1 MAKHKT
7 LIILIALFLIAAAP
21 GVFAAESVYGY
32 VTEVTATPIENVSV
46 SLYSG
51 GILVANDNTT
61 STGYYILNFDVGT
74 GLYEINY
81 THPSFDDDSI
91 TKVIVDDQSYE
102 VNRTLGPIATGTIS
116 GTVTDT
122 GFVPLANAVVVIE
135 GVVTY
140 TAVTDVNGNYNILVV
155 PGTYNVT
162 ASATGYEDGEQG
174 DVVVTDGSTVV
185 VNFQL
190 AQAVTTGTLNGFV
203 FNSTGDGIQDAT
215 VQVMDGGLLIAS
227 ILTNPDGSYSVT
239 LNDGTYNLTAGKAGY
254 YFDNELDVDI
264 NEGATTSVN
273 FTLYL
278 IGQNCTE
285 SVSYTPWSTCSNKKQ
300 SRTATYTNYQNV
312 CGATFQTT
320 LTRSCDSGGSN
331 NDGTS
336 GGSSG
341 APGVLESAVN
351 ICDFSK
357 EDSFEFEVA
366 VLDKVVCIYEGEN
379 YTFTIQDITNDA
391 VQMKLFPIPS
401 RSYVTQEDAS
411 EIIDL
416 DYDTDNDITVKVSS
430 IRNRLAT
437 VIFKLFEGEEEEEEF
452 EEEEEEVITDVVS
465 NLREGVLE
473 VFGEI
478 APKEGTSPWVGVGVA
493 VLIIAALLLI
503 YFAAKKTWE
512 K

>member
-190 AQAVTTGTLNGFV
+190 AQAVTTGTLNAGCHCAGNGWRFV
-203 FNSTGDGIQDAT
+203 N
-215 VQVMDGGLLIAS
+215 
-227 ILTNPDGSYSVT
+227 
-239 LNDGTYNLTAGKAGY
+239 
-254 YFDNELDVDI
+254 
-264 NEGATTSVN
+264 
-273 FTLYL
+273 
-278 IGQNCTE
+278 
-285 SVSYTPWSTCSNKKQ
+285 
-300 SRTATYTNYQNV
+300 
-312 CGATFQTT
+312 
-320 LTRSCDSGGSN
+320 
-331 NDGTS
+331 
-336 GGSSG
+336 
-341 APGVLESAVN
+341 
-351 ICDFSK
+351 
-357 EDSFEFEVA
+357 
-366 VLDKVVCIYEGEN
+366 CIYIN
-379 YTFTIQDITNDA
+379 Q
-391 VQMKLFPIPS
+391 S
-401 RSYVTQEDAS
+401 
-411 EIIDL
+411 
-416 DYDTDNDITVKVSS
+416 
-430 IRNRLAT
+430 
-437 VIFKLFEGEEEEEEF
+437 
-452 EEEEEEVITDVVS
+452 
-465 NLREGVLE
+465 
-473 VFGEI
+473 
-478 APKEGTSPWVGVGVA
+478 
-493 VLIIAALLLI
+493 
-503 YFAAKKTWE
+503 
-512 K
+512 